1 MSTNTNPASKTDLP
15 LLRKSLL
22 DSPIVK
28 RGEYNYFI
36 NPITDGVPMI
46 EPLLVDEVADRIHS
60 IMPSNADI
68 ILTVEAMGIPIGTAL
83 SLKTGLP
90 LAIVRK
96 RPYLLPDEVLINQE
110 TGYSKGELYLNGIKK
125 GDRVLIV
132 DDVIST
138 GGTLN
143 ALCNALSGIGA
154 EIVGIFIIV
163 GRSADGEMDNIDGVD
178 VQTLVNIS
186 VSENG
191 VEIVG

>member
-1 MSTNTNPASKTDLP
+1 MSKQDLP
-15 LLRKSLL
+15 LLRESLVN
-22 DSPIVK
+22 STIVK

-46 EPLLVDEVADRIHS
+46 EPALVSEVADRIHS
-60 IMPSNADI
+60 MMSQDADI
-68 ILTVEAMGIPIGTAL
+68 IITVEAMGIPIGTAL

-96 RPYLLPDEVLINQE
+96 RPYLLPGEVVINQK

-143 ALCNALSGIGA
+143 ALCHALSGIGA
-154 EIVGIFIIV
+154 KIAGIFIIV
-163 GRSADGEMDNIDGVD
+163 GRSADDEMDSVGGVE

-191 VEIVG
+191 VEIVD

>member
-1 MSTNTNPASKTDLP
+1 MSKQDLP
-15 LLRKSLL
+15 LLRESLVN
-22 DSPIVK
+22 STIVK

-46 EPLLVDEVADRIHS
+46 EPALVTEVADRINS
-60 IMPSNADI
+60 MMSKDADI
-68 ILTVEAMGIPIGTAL
+68 IITVEAMGIPIGTAL

-96 RPYLLPDEVLINQE
+96 RPYLLPGEVLINQE

-143 ALCNALSGIGA
+143 ALCNALSVVGA
-154 EIVGIFIIV
+154 EIAGILIIV
-163 GRSADGEMDNIDGVD
+163 GRYANDGMDSVGGID

-191 VEIVG
+191 VEILD

>member
-1 MSTNTNPASKTDLP
+1 MSKTTSTTTRIKKNPASKTDLP
-15 LLRKSLL
+15 LLTKSLIE
-22 DSPIVK
+22 SPIVK

-46 EPLLVDEVADRIHS
+46 EPALVDEVADKFHS
-60 IMPSNADI
+60 MMSQDADV
-68 ILTVEAMGIPIGTAL
+68 ILTVEAMGIPVGTAL

-143 ALCNALSGIGA
+143 AL
-154 EIVGIFIIV
+154 
-163 GRSADGEMDNIDGVD
+163 
-178 VQTLVNIS
+178 
-186 VSENG
+186 
-191 VEIVG
+191 